1 MLVYSINAVI
11 KNGFFLDPKTY
22 LVTPDWNGAQK
33 AKSYLKARG
42 IDATLKIHSLEE
54 KKDER
59 RKAD

>member
-1 MLVYSINAVI
+1 MLVYSINGVI

-42 IDATLKIHSLEE
+42 INATLKVHSLTKEQ
-54 KKDER
+54 KDEI
-59 RKAD
+59 

>member
-11 KNGFFLDPKTY
+11 KNGFFLDHKTY

-42 IDATLKIHSLEE
+42 INATLKVHSLREQ
-54 KKDER
+54 KDEI
-59 RKAD
+59 

>member
-11 KNGFFLDPKTY
+11 KSGFFLDPKTY

-42 IDATLKIHSLEE
+42 INVTLKVHSITKE
-54 KKDER
+54 KKDEI
-59 RKAD
+59 

>member
-1 MLVYSINAVI
+1 MLLYSINTVI